1 MKIRPTSLL
10 TLLTL
15 VGIAPLARGD
25 EPKDQQP
32 RPAAR
37 LVSFNDLQGRLG
49 DPDLRLLDVRPR
61 ADYDRGHIP
70 GAIWVDA
77 KATEELAARP
87 GGLTEE
93 AAWEAWIAPLAIGP
107 ETEVLIYDA
116 NCQKDAARF
125 WWLLGY
131 LGVEKVGLID
141 GGYPLWAK
149 EGRPVTTD
157 VPEVQPRPFDVTFRH
172 ARHATRAE
180 VLESLKSGKARII
193 DARSEAEHT
202 GEQRLSKR
210 AGRIPSACNLEWA
223 NLVDKDGRFLPESDL
238 RAKLAKAGVKPGEP
252 VIAHCQGGGRASVD
266 AFVFERLGHPTRN
279 YYLGWSDWGNADE
292 TPVETGKPEDKDR

>member
-1 MKIRPTSLL
+1 MRCQPT
-10 TLLTL
+10 TLLAL
-15 VGIAPLARGD
+15 LIVGSLAPLARAE
-25 EPKDQQP
+25 EPKDQP

-37 LVSFNDLQGRLG
+37 LVAFDDLQARRG
-49 DPDLRLLDVRPR
+49 DPDLRLLDVRLR

-70 GAIWVDA
+70 GAIRVDA

-87 GGLTEE
+87 GGLTDE

-107 ETEVLIYDA
+107 NTEVLIYDA
-116 NCQKDAARF
+116 NRQKDAARF

-141 GGYPLWAK
+141 GGFPLWAK
-149 EGRPVTTD
+149 EGRPVATE
-157 VPEVQPRPFDVTFRH
+157 VPEVEPRTFDVAFRH

-180 VLESLKSGKARII
+180 VLEALQVGKARII

-202 GEQRLSKR
+202 GEQRLSRR
-210 AGRIPSACNLEWA
+210 AGRIPSACNLEWSD
-223 NLVDKDGRFLPESDL
+223 LVDKDGRFLAESDL
-238 RAKLAKAGVKPGEP
+238 RARLAKAGVRPGEP

-292 TPVETGKPEDKDR
+292 TPVETGQPKDKDR